1 MKHNEDY
8 LNELLKEED
17 AAEFLGVSVR
27 TLQGWRF
34 KGGGP
39 KFIKISHRAI
49 RYRRKDLIEWIEGK
63 VRTSTSD
70 FGEVENGL

>member
-1 MKHNEDY
+1 MMKHHEDY

-17 AAEFLGVSVR
+17 AANFLGVSVR

-39 KFIKISHRAI
+39 KFIKMI
-49 RYRRKDLIEWIEGK
+49 RP
-63 VRTSTSD
+63 
-70 FGEVENGL
+70 

>member
-70 FGEVENGL
+70 FGEGENGL

>member
-8 LNELLKEED
+8 FNELLKEED
-17 AAEFLGVSVR
+17 AADFLGVSVR

-49 RYRRKDLIEWIEGK
+49 RYRRKDLIEWIDGK
-63 VRTSTSD
+63 VRISTSD
-70 FGEVENGL
+70 FGEVQNGL